1 VLGYVENRPKSIT
14 QLEQYAARI
23 GAPVKIE
30 STEQG
35 YRLLVDATADLALDE
50 TLADYMGAALA
61 LALEEDPRDAPQ
73 GWRSLGIIVGYRE
86 VED

>member
-1 VLGYVENRPKSIT
+1 VLGYVENRPKSFSR
-14 QLEQYAARI
+14 LEQYAARI
-23 GAPVKIE
+23 GAPVKLE

-50 TLADYMGAALA
+50 KLVDYMGAELA
-61 LALEEDPRDAPQ
+61 LALEEDPRDAPH
-73 GWRSLGIIVGYRE
+73 GWRSLGIIVGYHE